1 MDRVTYSFN
10 HYFLLLLDLIKP
22 SIKDEVESNTI
33 IVNKQSMFIS
43 GNIKKKWMT
52 LLKALQE

>member
-10 HYFLLLLDLIKP
+10 HYFLLILDLIKP